1 MRRNLCSG
9 PSQQEKDLAEQQ
21 AQFTQ
26 TLQQDYSQT
35 FANNQEI
42 LSTLNSVLQPIVTAG
57 PGQQG
62 YSAEELS
69 ALNSQAI
76 NSNAEVARQTT
87 QAVNAQENAEGGG
100 TKFLP
105 SGVNQQINA
114 GIQTAAES
122 NLANE
127 ELGITTSNYATGRQN
142 WQNALAGEE
151 SVASGEAPLGYAG
164 ATTTSNQAAF
174 GEADTVNTE
183 SQQLLQSILGAIP
196 GVGPAIAGGIGNLD
210 TKATSTGGEQVGN
223 FLAGL

>member
-1 MRRNLCSG
+1 MCG
-9 PSQQEKDLAEQQ
+9 PSEAEKNLANEQ

-26 TLQQDYSQT
+26 TLQSDYAQT

-62 YSAEELS
+62 YSAGELS

-76 NSNAEVARQTT
+76 NSNAQVAQQTT
-87 QAVNAQENAEGGG
+87 QAVNAQENAAGGG
-100 TKFLP
+100 RTFLP

-142 WQNALAGEE
+142 WQNALAGEQ
-151 SVASGEAPLGYAG
+151 SVASGESPLGYAG

-174 GEADTVNTE
+174 GEADTVQQQ
-183 SQQLLQSILGAIP
+183 SQQLLTSILGAVP
-196 GVGPAIAGGIGNLD
+196 GIGSAISGGIGNLD
-210 TKATSTGGEQVGN
+210 TKGTSTGGEQVGN

>member
-1 MRRNLCSG
+1 MCG
-9 PSQQEKDLAEQQ
+9 PSQAEKNLATSEASFADTLKADFQTTFNSQQ
-21 AQFTQ
+21 G
-26 TLQQDYSQT
+26 
-35 FANNQEI
+35 I
-42 LSTLNSVLQPIVTAG
+42 LNTLNDILTPIVTAG
-57 PGQQG
+57 PSQQG
-62 YSAEELS
+62 YSTEELD

-76 NSNAEVARQTT
+76 NSNAQVAQQTT
-87 QAVNAQENAEGGG
+87 QAVNAQENAAGGG
-100 TKFLP
+100 RTFLP

-151 SVASGEAPLGYAG
+151 SVASGESPLGYAG

-174 GEADTVNTE
+174 GEADTVQQQ
-183 SQQLLQSILGAIP
+183 SQQLLTSILGAVP
-196 GVGPAIAGGIGNLD
+196 GIGSAISGGIGNLD
-210 TKATSTGGEQVGN
+210 TKGTSTGGEQVGN